1 MTHQVESEA
10 TKYSDR
16 QRKLLTPFEFYPKY
30 YCPKHYVKQGSW
42 KSIFWWSIWT
52 KKYPNYLAWTPPIDS
67 TYFHSILRCT
77 CGAMPLNIMV
87 IYQTLSTFLQ
97 GVRVWCKNPKI
108 FRALTRLL
116 LIVHR
121 YIERR
126 TSFVFMSSYR
136 VACKNVF
143 IIGSRFHVV
152 GVSEGGQGKVDVRV
166 GG

>member
-108 FRALTRLL
+108 FRALTRLAFTVSFSNWIMSKKEKTEEEQILPAPVSATCRHVDLGL
-116 LIVHR
+116 LR
-121 YIERR
+121 CR
-126 TSFVFMSSYR
+126 T
-136 VACKNVF
+136 
-143 IIGSRFHVV
+143 
-152 GVSEGGQGKVDVRV
+152 
-166 GG
+166 